1 MLLTRYKFWPS
12 DNNKN
17 ITNSS
22 LLLLSLQA
30 LKFNAK
36 SFMEIDISNY
46 TNEQKENLH
55 QILLIKEPTIR
66 SYAMNEP
73 ERFWHFMHHLFP
85 MHPDLLT
92 AFDIMGWDIWA
103 QLYKNSFQDLIK
115 LPRRDKNTFEYWK
128 SMDEHEGVGTL
139 AIPLNKA
146 LDFKKEIENHSTIII
161 TCKNE
166 DELKSLENLEFK
178 KVEEIWLYPSFKL
191 KEFPAACKGLI
202 LDPFVEEGFTPLIN
216 SLMKWRK
223 QNVPVGM
230 LMNKGSVIS
239 QTVYAQFS
247 PILQKLY
254 FPFKKFD
261 LPMTGIEI
269 EENKISFPQ
278 AAGMGLA
285 SVEGFW

>member
-17 ITNSS
+17 ITDSS

-46 TNEQKENLH
+46 TPEQKENLQ
-55 QILLIKEPTIR
+55 QILLVKEPTIR

-85 MHPDLLT
+85 MHPELLT

-115 LPRRDKNTFEYWK
+115 LPRRDKNIFEYWK
-128 SMDEHEGVGTL
+128 SWGEIDDNATL
-139 AIPLNKA
+139 LLTLEKA
-146 LDFKKEIENHSTIII
+146 LTLKEGIENHTAVIIK
-161 TCKNE
+161 CKDEN
-166 DELKSLENLEFK
+166 ELKYIKNIEIK
-178 KVEEIWLYPSFKL
+178 GVKEIWLYPSFKI
-191 KEFPAACKGLI
+191 KEFPDECKGLI
-202 LDPFVEEGFTPLIN
+202 LDPFIEEGFTPLIN

-223 QNVPVGM
+223 ENVPIGLIM
-230 LMNKGSVIS
+230 HKGSIIS

-254 FPFKKFD
+254 FPLEKIN
-261 LPMTGIEI
+261 LPMTGVEI
-269 EENKISFPQ
+269 DGNMIKYPQ